1 MKAMV
6 PRSREENMNR
16 LCAALLMVVLAGF
29 GLVSN
34 NQTSNK
40 TSNNQT
46 TNKQT
51 TNDVKIRQRM
61 SMGSGG
67 SGAASGSGTAGGGSA
82 SGAGSN
88 SVAGGAS
95 SESLLYIK
103 GQRMRSEMPGNIG
116 FTTIVQ
122 CDLKRTVT
130 INEKTKTYL
139 IASTDGSGAPGS
151 VSTGEGDGGGA
162 TSRPGGAKSAPT
174 EAQTPTRGGLVN
186 ITNTITDTG
195 ERKEMFGFT
204 ARRIKTSLVKTASPE
219 ACDKDQK
226 VETDGWYIDFQ
237 YAFECPSQTQKHQ
250 TYVRP
255 QQPGCKDEIRSKT
268 IGSAKLGFPLLVT
281 TTIYQPDGRTSTMT
295 QEVLE
300 LSREPLA
307 ASLFEIPDGYTLAKD
322 TNELYGIST
331 AATASAAYNPQPG
344 SGSASTTST
353 TSSVTNSSTPKK
365 PGVLRIGIMLPRVQL
380 TSGNSAQAAE
390 TLRKSFA
397 GYLNGPTIEVVSLSA
412 RLPAQALDEA
422 RQSQCDYILS
432 ASMNVKKGGG
442 SMFGRAMGNIAG
454 SAAGHIPGGGSA
466 TTGAARSAAITGV
479 YTTAAIASSI
489 KAKDEVS
496 LEYKLDS
503 VETSKTVLS
512 NTAKAKAKSDG
523 EDILTPSVETAAR
536 TIVSTVKK

>member
-1 MKAMV
+1 MTRV
-6 PRSREENMNR
+6 
-16 LCAALLMVVLAGF
+16 LAALILMVCAGV
-29 GLVSN
+29 GLVTNS
-34 NQTSNK
+34 
-40 TSNNQT
+40 QT
-46 TNKQT
+46 TSKPT

-61 SMGSGG
+61 SMG
-67 SGAASGSGTAGGGSA
+67 GANGL
-82 SGAGSN
+82 
-88 SVAGGAS
+88 
-95 SESLLYIK
+95 ESLLYIK
-103 GQRMRSEMPGNIG
+103 GQRMRSEMPGSMG
-116 FTTIVQ
+116 FTTIMQ
-122 CDLKRTVT
+122 CDLKRNVT
-130 INEKTKTYL
+130 INEKTKTYM
-139 IASTDGSGAPGS
+139 IASTDGTGAI
-151 VSTGEGDGGGA
+151 STGEGDGGGA
-162 TSRPGGAKSAPT
+162 PITPG
-174 EAQTPTRGGLVN
+174 AQQPPAQPRGGLVN
-186 ITNTITDTG
+186 ITNTVTDTG

-255 QQPGCKDEIRSKT
+255 QQPGCKDDIRSKT

-344 SGSASTTST
+344 SGSASTTS
-353 TSSVTNSSTPKK
+353 SVTNSSTPKK

-380 TSGNSAQAAE
+380 TSGDSAQAAE

-397 GYLNGPTIEVVSLSA
+397 GYLNGPTIEVVTLSA

-442 SMFGRAMGNIAG
+442 GSMFGRAVGNIAG

-489 KAKDEVS
+489 KAKDELS

>member
-1 MKAMV
+1 MAGSNGSGEDQNSSFRRLFKSNKRAAKNYFEPFWARFLRLLMKAMV
-6 PRSREENMNR
+6 PHRRETAMTR
-16 LCAALLMVVLAGF
+16 VLAALILMVCAGV
-29 GLVSN
+29 GLVTNS
-34 NQTSNK
+34 
-40 TSNNQT
+40 QT
-46 TNKQT
+46 TSKPT

-61 SMGSGG
+61 SMG
-67 SGAASGSGTAGGGSA
+67 GANGL
-82 SGAGSN
+82 
-88 SVAGGAS
+88 
-95 SESLLYIK
+95 ESLLYIK
-103 GQRMRSEMPGNIG
+103 GQRMRSEMPGNMG
-116 FTTIVQ
+116 FTTIMQ
-122 CDLKRTVT
+122 CDLKRNVT
-130 INEKTKTYL
+130 INEKTKTYM
-139 IASTDGSGAPGS
+139 IASTDGTGAI
-151 VSTGEGDGGGA
+151 STGEGDGGGA
-162 TSRPGGAKSAPT
+162 PITPG
-174 EAQTPTRGGLVN
+174 AQQPPAQPRGGLVN
-186 ITNTITDTG
+186 ITNTVTDTG

-281 TTIYQPDGRTSTMT
+281 TTIYQPDGRASTMT

>member
-1 MKAMV
+1 MK
-6 PRSREENMNR
+6 R
-16 LCAALLMVVLAGF
+16 LLTALILVVFAGV

-34 NQTSNK
+34 S
-40 TSNNQT
+40 QT
-46 TNKQT
+46 TNKPT

-61 SMGSGG
+61 SMG
-67 SGAASGSGTAGGGSA
+67 AGG
-82 SGAGSN
+82 
-88 SVAGGAS
+88 S

-103 GQRMRSEMPGNIG
+103 GQRMRSEMPGGMG
-116 FTTIVQ
+116 FTSIMQ
-122 CDLKRTVT
+122 CDLKRTIT

-139 IASTDGSGAPGS
+139 IAPTDGTTPGSSTS

-162 TSRPGGAKSAPT
+162 PANPSQRQQ
-174 EAQTPTRGGLVN
+174 AQTQPRGGLVN

-204 ARRIKTSLVKTASPE
+204 ARHIKTSMVKTASPE

-226 VETDGWYIDFQ
+226 IETDGWYIDFQ
-237 YAFECPSQTQKHQ
+237 YAFECATQTQKQ
-250 TYVRP
+250 SIPVRP
-255 QQPGCKDEIRSKT
+255 QQPGCKDEIRTKT
-268 IGSAKLGFPLLVT
+268 IGSAKLGFPVLVT
-281 TTIYQPDGRTSTMT
+281 TTIYQPDGRTVTMT

-307 ASLFEIPDGYTLAKD
+307 ASLFEIPSGYTLAKD
-322 TNELYGIST
+322 MNELYGIN
-331 AATASAAYNPQPG
+331 TASAAASAYNPQP
-344 SGSASTTST
+344 SSATSNASNTTST
-353 TSSVTNSSTPKK
+353 VNVPSSSTPKK
-365 PGVLRIGIMLPRVQL
+365 PGMIRIGLILPRVQM
-380 TSGNSAQAAE
+380 TAGDAAQAAE

-397 GYLNGPTIEVVSLSA
+397 GYLNGPSVEVVALSA
-412 RLPAQALDEA
+412 RLPAQAMEEA

-442 SMFGRAMGNIAG
+442 GGSMFGRAIGNIAG

-479 YTTAAIASSI
+479 YTTAAIANSI
-489 KAKDEVS
+489 KAKDELS

-512 NTAKAKAKSDG
+512 NSAKAKAKSDG
-523 EDILTPSVETAAR
+523 EDILTPLVETSAQ
-536 TIVSTVKK
+536 TIVATVAKK